1 MDITKKYHKLG
12 DTPHLHVGKL
22 IWKILN
28 QKGMTQAEAAKRL
41 GITAPVFAEYL
52 NKQSLQ
58 LGILWKI
65 SIALDYNLL
74 ADIMDDL
81 PEGVF
86 KNSTADFLKN
96 REAQQQEIDALKN
109 ELRIYKEIISQRG

>member
-1 MDITKKYHKLG
+1 MDNTKKYRKLG
-12 DTPHLHVGKL
+12 DIPHLHVGKL
-22 IWKILN
+22 IGKILN
-28 QKGMTQAEAAKRL
+28 QKGITQAGAAKRL
-41 GITAPVFAEYL
+41 AITAPVFGEYL
-52 NKQSLQ
+52 KKQSLQ

-81 PEGVF
+81 PEGAF
-86 KNSTADFLKN
+86 KNSTADFLKKS
-96 REAQQQEIDALKN
+96 EAQQQEIDALKN